1 MRGGQ
6 YLIFHRYI
14 KIRIP
19 DDVSIAGGRDSG
31 YKTDVDFYNSEEDEW
46 TTVHNWPRCP
56 EGDIRPEAILSRA
69 FGTSRTASHR
79 SVTLYKGPE
88 SSDVD
93 SWLDST
99 PF

>member
-46 TTVHNWPRCP
+46 TTVGHMSTAR
-56 EGDIRPEAILSRA
+56 GFHAISLVPKE
-69 FGTSRTASHR
+69 TADYC
-79 SVTLYKGPE
+79 V
-88 SSDVD
+88 
-93 SWLDST
+93 
-99 PF
+99 